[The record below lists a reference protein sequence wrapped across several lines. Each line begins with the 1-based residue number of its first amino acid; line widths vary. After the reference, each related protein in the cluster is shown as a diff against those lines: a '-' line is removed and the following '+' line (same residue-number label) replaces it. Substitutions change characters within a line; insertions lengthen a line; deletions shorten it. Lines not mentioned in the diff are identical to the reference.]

1 MRLKGSKDFEFT
13 DYFEFETEIHV
24 TGYTPARQAHYTSN
38 PDSMWFGDS
47 GDPSEWDEVKMFFHI
62 KKERFNNK
70 TEKKEVVKEL
80 IVPVPQE
87 IINFLLEHGNLEET
101 IETEGNKFWE
111 DEYPERSYDEDYGKE
126 R

>member
-1 MRLKGSKDFEFT
+1 MYIRNSKDFEFT

-24 TGYTPARQAHYTSN
+24 TGYTPARNAHYTSN
-38 PDSMWFGDS
+38 PDSPWFGDS

-62 KKERFNNK
+62 HKVRLNHETNK
-70 TEKKEVVKEL
+70 REIEKEL

-87 IINFLLEHGNLEET
+87 IVEFLLENNDLGVI

-111 DEYPERSYDEDYGKE
+111 DDDPIHTRDEDYGKE